1 MKHIYQGFKK
11 VWLKILKLY
20 SKGKKKKAKKL
31 EMKMTKKISKRNS
44 K

>member
-11 VWLKILKLY
+11 VWLKILKSY

-31 EMKMTKKISKRNS
+31 EVKMTRKISQRK